1 MRKSYILIN
10 ILLSIFR
17 SGKTCELRF
26 VECKDGDVY
35 IQVTQLRKGET
46 IDMDK
51 EMGSDNGRS
60 TVWSYQDG

>member
-1 MRKSYILIN
+1 MIY
-10 ILLSIFR
+10 LLTNFR
-17 SGKTCELRF
+17 NGKTCELRF

-51 EMGSDNGRS
+51 EMVLDNDRS
-60 TVWSYQDG
+60 TTWSYQDG